1 MHFHHSELSNG
12 LTVIAELNPQVHS
25 VAMGFFVR
33 AGARDETHE
42 VSGVSHFLEHMA
54 FKGNDRCTADAL
66 NRMFDEIGADY
77 NASTSEEV
85 TIYHAAVLPEYL
97 PRGFE
102 LVSGLLYPSLRQDD
116 FDMEK
121 KVILEEIGMYM
132 DQPGWVA
139 YERAMQTH
147 FAGHALERIVLGT
160 TESIT
165 ALTSEQMRSYHLQRY
180 RAGNVTLAVAG
191 NTSWDEVLRL
201 ARQHCESWPAGS
213 TQRQIEEARPSGGR
227 SIVPKPASHQEH
239 VVAMSPAPPAES
251 ELRFAAAILSVIV
264 GDSSGSRL
272 YWGLVDPGL
281 AESAGLGHNDYNGTG
296 AWMTYLSCAPETT
309 ESNCAL
315 IHEIYEAVNSGGVTE
330 EELRRA
336 KSKVASRIV
345 LRGERPRGRLS
356 SLGEN
361 WVYRR
366 EYRAIEDDLKV
377 VEEMTTADIRR
388 LLDAYP
394 LRQLTLA
401 AVGPLEKLDGSR
413 ANHSQSR

>member
-1 MHFHHSELSNG
+1 MHFHHAQLPNG
-12 LTVIAELNPQVHS
+12 LTIIAELNPQVHS
-25 VAMGFFVR
+25 VALGFFVR
-33 AGARDETHE
+33 AGARDETPE

-54 FKGNDRCTADAL
+54 FKGNDRYTADAL
-66 NRMFDEIGADY
+66 NRTFDEIGADY

-85 TIYHAAVLPEYL
+85 TIFHAAVLPEYL
-97 PRGFE
+97 PKGFE

-147 FAGHALERIVLGT
+147 FAGHPLERIVLGT
-160 TESIT
+160 TDSIT
-165 ALTSEQMRSYHLQRY
+165 ALTSEQMRRYHQERY
-180 RAGNVTLAVAG
+180 RAGNVTLAVTG
-191 NTSWDEVLRL
+191 NTSWERVLEL
-201 ARQHCESWPAGS
+201 ARQYCDHWPAGNTHRPS
-213 TQRQIEEARPSGGR
+213 DEARPAGGR
-227 SIVPKPASHQEH
+227 SIVPKAASHLEH
-239 VVAMSPAPPAES
+239 LVGMSPAPPAES

-272 YWGLVDPGL
+272 YWGLIDPGL
-281 AESAGLGHNDYNGTG
+281 AESAGLGHNDYNGSG
-296 AWMTYLSCAPETT
+296 AWMTYLSCSPETA
-309 ESNCAL
+309 ESNNAL
-315 IHEIYEAVNSGGVTE
+315 INKIYEAVNSGGVTE

-361 WVYRR
+361 WVYRQ
-366 EYRAIEDDLKV
+366 EYRSIEDDLKV
-377 VEEMTTADIRR
+377 VEDMTTADIRR

-394 LRQLTLA
+394 LGQLSLV
-401 AVGPLEKLDGSR
+401 AVGPLEALNG
-413 ANHSQSR
+413 HG